1 MPRRD
6 LRFKITDKV
15 QANLELS
22 RRRAVISCET
32 ENGKSLALEADYET
46 LDKIH
51 QEIQKQ
57 LDKR

>member
-15 QANLELS
+15 QVDLEFS
-22 RRRAVISCET
+22 RNRAAISCET
-32 ENGKSLALEADYET
+32 ESGRSLALEADYQT

-57 LDKR
+57 LDKC